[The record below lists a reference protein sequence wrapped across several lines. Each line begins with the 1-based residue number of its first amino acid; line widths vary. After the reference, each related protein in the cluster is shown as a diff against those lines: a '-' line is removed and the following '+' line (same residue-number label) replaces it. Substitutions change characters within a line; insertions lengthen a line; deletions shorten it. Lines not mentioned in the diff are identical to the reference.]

1 LEVFIQT
8 LKSQTS
14 LPHSL
19 LNSWSSQST
28 HSLTLFWIHE
38 AAKALTRSLSS
49 EFMKQPKHSL
59 THSLLNSW
67 SSPSAHSLTHS
78 PTRLFVCLLLLRY
91 HWMFF
96 FWWRMTRASFLS
108 SSRVCNLM
116 YIFLQLGPSVFLHI
130 LDTWYNITWVCC
142 FWEHTCMQQKASKLA
157 TSSSQGSNVP

>member
-1 LEVFIQT
+1 VQQLHDCAVLYKSLEVFIQT

-19 LNSWSSQST
+19 LNSWSSPST
-28 HSLTLFWIHE
+28 HSLT
-38 AAKALTRSLSS
+38 
-49 EFMKQPKHSL
+49 
-59 THSLLNSW
+59 
-67 SSPSAHSLTHS
+67 HSLTHS
-78 PTRLFVCLLLLRY
+78 PTRLFVCLLLLRC

-96 FWWRMTRASFLS
+96 FCWRMRRASFLS

-130 LDTWYNITWVCC
+130 LDTWSNITWVCC